1 MSKKQRRSLDND
13 DAMSFVWGSDAAE
26 TTTSVDSTQVEPEDT
41 APEQPP
47 ESPKQ
52 KTAKRITRTSTPK
65 PKSSAMSRILETEEK
80 EATVRLTVDM
90 PKSMHQ
96 KLTMLSARS
105 GKKKAEIVRLLLDEA
120 LADVSD

>member
-1 MSKKQRRSLDND
+1 MAKKQRRSLDDD
-13 DAMSFVWGSDAAE
+13 DAMGFVFGEDAPAPAKATPVE
-26 TTTSVDSTQVEPEDT
+26 LEPE
-41 APEQPP
+41 P
-47 ESPKQ
+47 SSNLPKR
-52 KTAKRITRTSTPK
+52 KTAKRANRPSTPK
-65 PKSSAMSRILETEEK
+65 SKSSAMSKILEAEER

-120 LADVSD
+120 LADVDD

>member
-13 DAMSFVWGSDAAE
+13 DAMSFVWGGDAAE
-26 TTTSVDSTQVEPEDT
+26 PATSVDPDQVELEDT
-41 APEQPP
+41 APEPPP
-47 ESPKQ
+47 EPPKR
-52 KTAKRITRTSTPK
+52 KTAKRSKRTSIPK
-65 PKSSAMSRILETEEK
+65 PKSNAMSRILETEEK

-120 LADVSD
+120 LADVDD